1 MDLKNPFKKVG
12 QALGSIVQGNFL
24 VDERVK
30 AQYPFIL
37 FLAVLAIVS
46 IQSTDSADY
55 KVHHINSL
63 RKNLKDLSSDYI
75 ETRSR
80 LMEASIESEV
90 LERAAELGLKRPAEP
105 PVRIQ
110 NTLANGE

>member
-1 MDLKNPFKKVG
+1 MDVKSSFAKVG
-12 QALGSIVQGNFL
+12 QALRSIVQGNFL
-24 VDERVK
+24 VDDRVK

-37 FLAVLAIVS
+37 FLVVLAIIS
-46 IQSTDSADY
+46 IQSTHSADH
-55 KVHHINSL
+55 KVHRINKL
-63 RKNLKDLSSDYI
+63 RKELKDLSSDYI

-90 LERAAELGLKRPAEP
+90 LDRAAELGLKRPAEP